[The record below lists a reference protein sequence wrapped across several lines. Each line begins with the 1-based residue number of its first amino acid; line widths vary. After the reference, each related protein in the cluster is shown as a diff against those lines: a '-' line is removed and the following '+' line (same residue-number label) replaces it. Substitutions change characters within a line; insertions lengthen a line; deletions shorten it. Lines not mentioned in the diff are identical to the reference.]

1 MNIIARI
8 GLPSLLASVVP
19 AMPFAIIGLI
29 PGTEGSSLFV
39 ALVVLLV
46 STAHVVFLG
55 IPAFFLLC
63 YLKIANRWS
72 LIAAGFALGFL
83 PLGLLNLATAVR
95 SNDPNFSVPLIFG
108 GLGAFSAWIFWVAW
122 CKLSPNNSFQWNN
135 TACSRVV
142 H

>member
-1 MNIIARI
+1 
-8 GLPSLLASVVP
+8 
-19 AMPFAIIGLI
+19 MPFAIIGLL

-39 ALVVLLV
+39 ALIVLLV
-46 STAHVVFLG
+46 SIAHVVGLG
-55 IPAFFLLC
+55 IPAFLLLS
-63 YLKIANRWS
+63 YLQIANRWS

-83 PLGLLNLATAVR
+83 PLALFNLATTMR

-108 GLGAFSAWIFWVAW
+108 ALGAFSAWIFWVAW

-135 TACSRVV
+135 TACGRVV